1 MPRLQGLIFDLDG
14 TLIDSAPDIR
24 QALSLMLAEHG
35 RRAVT
40 LEEAQRAVGDGAMVT
55 VQRVFA
61 WTGAPLTTDAYPLM
75 KRFLTHYRNIRADPA
90 QIYPGVVD
98 LLRHYQQAGVK
109 LGVCTNK
116 QEEATYKLLEELA
129 LRPYFEFIA
138 GGDTFPVHKPDAEH
152 VLGVIT
158 GMDVDREGCVMIG
171 DSINDVLAAHAAK
184 IPCVVVTQGY
194 GATVEKLGADKLVP
208 DFAALPQAL
217 RELGYEA

>member
-14 TLIDSAPDIR
+14 TLVDSAPDIR

-61 WTGAPLTTDAYPLM
+61 WTGAPLTTDPDPLA
-75 KRFLTHYRNIRADPA
+75 KRFIALYRNIKPDPA
-90 QIYPGVVD
+90 QIYSGVVD
-98 LLRHYQQAGVK
+98 FLRHYQQAGVK

-116 QEEATYKLLEELA
+116 QEGATYKLLEELE

-138 GGDTFPVHKPDAEH
+138 GGDTFPVHKPHPDH
-152 VLGVIT
+152 VHGVVT
-158 GMDVDREGCVMIG
+158 GMDVEREGCVMIG

-194 GATVEKLGADKLVP
+194 GGEFKKLGADKLIP

-217 RELGYEA
+217 RELGYAA